1 LDHLSWCIGVK
12 NGVTLVEPSVNL
24 SRVYVVKAEE
34 ALDAMESV
42 RPRNWKFSTG
52 YYALYFALY
61 SVMMRVG
68 IRSEIHTCSIEVMRS
83 VLSSYFNAKDV
94 SMVER
99 AQKARV
105 EAQYYSSHEIPDPFL
120 EELCRFC
127 PRFVV
132 HCKRIGE
139 QLTESD
145 ILSLREALLR
155 SRESQGKEGEHPA
168 SRR

>member
-1 LDHLSWCIGVK
+1 MPW
-12 NGVTLVEPSVNL
+12 
-24 SRVYVVKAEE
+24 RVYAPGTGNF
-34 ALDAMESV
+34 
-42 RPRNWKFSTG
+42 RTG

-68 IRSEIHTCSIEVMRS
+68 IRSEIHTCSIEVMRRI
-83 VLSSYFNAKDV
+83 LSPYFNAKDV

-105 EAQYYSSHEIPDPFL
+105 EAQYYSSSEIPDPFL
-120 EELCRFC
+120 GELTRFC

-139 QLTESD
+139 NLTESD
-145 ILSLREALLR
+145 IIPLREAVLR
-155 SRESQGKEGEHPA
+155 YREPSE
-168 SRR
+168 R